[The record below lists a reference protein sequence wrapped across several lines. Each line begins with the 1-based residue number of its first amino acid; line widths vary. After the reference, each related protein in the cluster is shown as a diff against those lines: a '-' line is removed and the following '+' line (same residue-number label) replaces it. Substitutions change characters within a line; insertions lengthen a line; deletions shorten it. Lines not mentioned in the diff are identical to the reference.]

1 MDIQKSFEGRRRLE
15 RLPAVMARTG
25 MGRSWIYREIGEGRF
40 PAPLKIGGASC
51 WDAQAIDAWIGDQVG
66 HVEKPKP

>member
-1 MDIQKSFEGRRRLE
+1 MDSQNSSEGRRWLE

-40 PAPLKIGGASC
+40 PAPVKVGGASC
-51 WDAQAIDAWIGDQVG
+51 WDAGAIDAWIAVQVG
-66 HVEKPKP
+66 HAERPKP